1 MTNQPTNTNGVGGV
15 PSMLRMLRYVF
26 AFGIVQAIATPALAA
41 SFYVVRGLD
50 NKCRVVEVRPVD
62 KTIFVF
68 SAQVYIT
75 REEAEAQIK
84 VLCNDYILRT

>member
-1 MTNQPTNTNGVGGV
+1 
-15 PSMLRMLRYVF
+15 MLRYIF
-26 AFGIVQAIATPALAA
+26 AFGIVLGVATPAMAA

-50 NKCRVVEVRPVD
+50 NKCRVVEVKPVD
-62 KTIFVF
+62 ETIFVF
-68 SAQVYIT
+68 SGKVYVT

>member
-1 MTNQPTNTNGVGGV
+1 
-15 PSMLRMLRYVF
+15 MLRMLRYLF
-26 AFGIVQAIATPALAA
+26 AFGIALAIATPAWAA
-41 SFYVVRGLD
+41 SFFVVRGLD

-68 SAQVYIT
+68 SGHVYIT

-84 VLCNDYILRT
+84 VLCNAYILRT

>member
-1 MTNQPTNTNGVGGV
+1 
-15 PSMLRMLRYVF
+15 
-26 AFGIVQAIATPALAA
+26 LAA
-41 SFYVVRGLD
+41 SFYVVRGVD
-50 NKCRVVEVRPVD
+50 NRCRVVEVRPVD

-68 SAQVYIT
+68 SSKVYVT

>member
-1 MTNQPTNTNGVGGV
+1 
-15 PSMLRMLRYVF
+15 MLRYIF
-26 AFGIVQAIATPALAA
+26 AFGIVLGVATPAMAA

-50 NKCRVVEVRPVD
+50 NKCRVVEVNPVD
-62 KTIFVF
+62 ETIFVF
-68 SAQVYIT
+68 SGKVYVT

>member
-1 MTNQPTNTNGVGGV
+1 
-15 PSMLRMLRYVF
+15 MLRYVV
-26 AFGIVQAIATPALAA
+26 ALGTALAVATPALAA
-41 SFYVVRGLD
+41 SFYVVRGVD
-50 NKCRVVEVRPVD
+50 NRCRVVEVRPVD

-68 SAQVYIT
+68 GSKVYVT

>member
-1 MTNQPTNTNGVGGV
+1 MLKYIFAVGIALGVV
-15 PSMLRMLRYVF
+15 
-26 AFGIVQAIATPALAA
+26 TPALAA

-50 NKCRVVEVRPVD
+50 NKCRVVEVKPVD
-62 KTIFVF
+62 ATIFVF
-68 SAQVYIT
+68 SGKVYVT